1 MKELNKDLMASSLA
15 PLVLLILRRQE
26 SYGYQI
32 IQDLKE
38 KTGAGLN
45 VAEGTLY
52 PVLKKMES
60 KEWIAGEWKK
70 GITGR
75 ERRYYSITEK
85 GLQELSSQYQ
95 QISFINEIITK
106 LWNLP
111 VSTSEMLSP
120 STLA

>member
-1 MKELNKDLMASSLA
+1 MASSLA

>member
-1 MKELNKDLMASSLA
+1 MASSLA

-38 KTGAGLN
+38 KTGGGLN

-70 GITGR
+70 GIAGR